1 MIKKHGRWIA
11 LLVAITFA
19 WVMQL
24 STMPLA
30 AGDKTEAVP
39 ASAEQAPG
47 FFEQQGPEWTHARK
61 INPIRII
68 IIVAV
73 GYVAIC
79 LLYFLIHGIDIDA
92 APREGVSAS
101 EANRERIAIR

>member
-47 FFEQQGPEWTHARK
+47 FFEQLGPDWNRRVKATTVL
-61 INPIRII
+61 
-68 IIVAV
+68 IIVGAV
-73 GYVAIC
+73 VALA

-92 APREGVSAS
+92 APRDGMSAS
-101 EANRERIAIR
+101 AANRGRIVIR